1 MVFTVFCDQSGLK
14 TVILEQKR
22 KLGPGQL
29 FLEWTDAVRV
39 HGRKAGMG
47 TMVTTAGAMPK
58 SPFGSFWWVV
68 LWDGSLGFTSTDSRL
83 FLCTNYGSPAGARRP
98 KACASTQMVRSSHP
112 DDNWAYVWIPYVVA
126 RSTSILWKI
135 RKIDSDIDSAS

>member
-1 MVFTVFCDQSGLK
+1 MDPP
-14 TVILEQKR
+14 R

-58 SPFGSFWWVV
+58 SPFESFWWVV
-68 LWDGSLGFTSTDSRL
+68 LWDGSLGFTSTEKKCCFCVQTTGAPRAQGDTRL
-83 FLCTNYGSPAGARRP
+83 VLAP
-98 KACASTQMVRSSHP
+98 KWCAVATQMTIGRMFESHI
-112 DDNWAYVWIPYVVA
+112 YVGA
-126 RSTSILWKI
+126 RSTSILWKS